1 MKKIISTVL
10 SLLFLLQV
18 NGQVTMKDISFGE
31 EFIPAKNKRIYYDQ
45 VFLGTTD
52 QSIFYSNWDGNFNKQ
67 YSIYEINKNLQL
79 EKEIPVSWKD
89 GKYPILFKEII
100 NFQNKD
106 LLIGYSL
113 NKKKNLINLKYVD
126 LSKGIEENNL
136 KDFYSFGYDDN
147 TWMIGFSKKNFDA
160 EGFKLSRNKKFLA
173 FCHSVN
179 LHKKGNKKQFQL
191 AVFDENAQ
199 LVFEKLIEIKY
210 DEKQFFVWDFEV
222 DNNGQ
227 VYILAKESSD
237 FINIKEVQ
245 VKFND
250 LFKKTDK
257 SHYGHLYKVSQG
269 QDLEKMETNLRGKDF
284 LEGSLFMSQEDELFF
299 IGTYTKGS
307 PSLFF
312 SKYSSTGEVK
322 FHKDYEL
329 DPDEVLP
336 ATIKRSRDRNA
347 KKKRNAKQGENSKA
361 LFLPYRFTNLLIDD
375 EEQSFY
381 FVAEYQYRK
390 KGTGKDAPDRFAT
403 DDLLVGKMTFSG
415 EQEWQT
421 KIQKQFHTQSGM
433 SAYLSYTS
441 NIFGFNNEK
450 ELVFFYNTFKK
461 DQLKGMN
468 KLLNEKHSKIGF
480 DRTIIS
486 SKSGETINTETLFLD
501 GDLDDFSLELNNS
514 FFEKDS
520 MNVYF
525 LFKKL
530 VLFKKPK
537 AKMGALKL
545 SK

>member
-1 MKKIISTVL
+1 MKKIIFTFL
-10 SLLFLLQV
+10 SLLILIQV
-18 NGQVTMKDISFGE
+18 SSQITTKDISFGE
-31 EFIPAKNKRIYYDQ
+31 EFVPAKNKRIFYDQ
-45 VFLGTTD
+45 ILLGSTD
-52 QSIFYSNWDGNFNKQ
+52 KSIYYSNWDRNHTKQ
-67 YSIYEINKNLQL
+67 YSLYEINKDLQL
-79 EKEIPVSWKD
+79 EKEILINWKD
-89 GKYPILFKEII
+89 GKYPILFKEVI

-106 LLIGYSL
+106 LLIAYSH
-113 NKKKNLINLKYVD
+113 NKKKNLINLKCVD

-136 KDFYSFGYDDN
+136 KDFYSFDYDDN
-147 TWMIGFSKKNFDA
+147 TWMIGFSKKNYDS
-160 EGFKLSRNKKFLA
+160 EGFKMSRNKRFLA

-199 LVFEKLIEIKY
+199 IVFEKLIEIKY
-210 DEKQFFVWDFEV
+210 DEKQFFVWDFEI

-237 FINIKEVQ
+237 FTTIDEIQ

-257 SHYGHLYKVSQG
+257 AHYGHLYKVSQS
-269 QDLEKMETNLRGKDF
+269 QDLEEIETKLEGKDF

-299 IGTYTKGS
+299 VGTCSDKT

-312 SKYSSTGEVK
+312 TKYSSTGEMK
-322 FHKDYEL
+322 LHKDYQL
-329 DPDEVLP
+329 DPEKTLP
-336 ATIKRSRDRNA
+336 EIIKKGRERNS
-347 KKKRNAKQGENSKA
+347 KKKRNSKKEESMKA
-361 LFLPYRFTNLLIDD
+361 MFLPYRFTNLLID
-375 EEQSFY
+375 EEDQSFY
-381 FVAEYQYRK
+381 FVAEYQYKK
-390 KGTGKDAPDRFAT
+390 KGTGKNAPDRFAT

-415 EQEWQT
+415 EQEWMT
-421 KIQKQFHTQSGM
+421 KIPKEFHTQGGM
-433 SAYLSYTS
+433 SAYSSYTS
-441 NIFGFNNEK
+441 NIFGFNAQK

-480 DRTIIS
+480 DKTVIS
-486 SKSGETINTETLFLD
+486 SESGETINTETLFLD
-501 GDLDDFSLELNNS
+501 GEFGDFSLEVNNS
-514 FFEKDS
+514 FFDKRS
-520 MNVYF
+520 LNVYF

-537 AKMGALKL
+537 AKLGSLSL